1 MLKEFDWTDQKFE
14 WPRVVSG
21 VKTKGNLRRWNPITR
36 KNFLMDA
43 YDGKLEWFMF
53 AKPKPSVKVLPENF
67 DELLDKP
74 DVIDA
79 SKLTFKAWAP
89 SRPEMPKTEMV
100 FSTGQDSTDE
110 IRFDEGNLISA
121 LPLRHLEKPRL
132 EDANWRAKGKGH
144 IPVQHSYLA
153 YRSHGLLNVYLT
165 KCYERSS
172 LMHQNY

>member
-1 MLKEFDWTDQKFE
+1 MLIYLLQPTADSDNVLKSFDWTDARFA

-53 AKPKPSVKVLPENF
+53 VKPRINDKVLPENF

-74 DVIDA
+74 DNVDA
-79 SKLTFKAWAP
+79 SKLTFRAWAP
-89 SRPEMPKTEMV
+89 TRPEMPKTEMV
-100 FSTGQDSTDE
+100 FSTGQDSSEE

-132 EDANWRAKGKGH
+132 EDANWRAKE
-144 IPVQHSYLA
+144 Q
-153 YRSHGLLNVYLT
+153 
-165 KCYERSS
+165 SS
-172 LMHQNY
+172 ISI